1 MSETADTTFAEFT
14 AEAERLHGR
23 VLLFT
28 GGDPIAA
35 IVKWQS
41 RSHYSHAAL
50 LIPGTNTVIE
60 SYPFKGVRKRQLT
73 ARDWERIHAY
83 AVPGMTGKQWSACI
97 QFAESQLGMGYDW
110 RNVFRFVSRIPA
122 RENQRWFCSE
132 LVFQAIEK
140 VYLRVLMMDA
150 SYVNPGHLG
159 ASPYLRRDEAFEA
172 RMLEFLTDGEDA

>member
-1 MSETADTTFAEFT
+1 MDTPVTPSAYF
-14 AEAERLHGR
+14 GR

-50 LIPGTNTVIE
+50 LIPGTNTVVE
-60 SYPFKGVRKRQLT
+60 SYPFQGVRVRKLT
-73 ARDWERIHAY
+73 PKDWQRIHAY
-83 AVPGMTGKQWSACI
+83 EVPGMTGRQWEGCI
-97 QFAESQLGMGYDW
+97 DFARSQCGAGYDW

-122 RENQRWFCSE
+122 RQNHRWFCSE
-132 LVFQAIEK
+132 LVFEAIAK
-140 VYLRVLMMDA
+140 VYLRILQMDA
-150 SYVNPGHLG
+150 AYVNPGHLA

-172 RMLEFLTDGEDA
+172 AMREPSLLP